1 MVYRI
6 LLLSAVVGPLL
17 LFRVQ
22 TVCSQEGGPIHPERT
37 LRAIS
42 AREEPPVLDGV
53 LDDGIWRLAP
63 IASDLIQNDPKAGEP
78 ATEKTTFQVVYD
90 DEALYIGVQC
100 FDSEPSLIEP
110 RLSRRDY
117 YIRRDEL
124 SVVIDPHHDHQ
135 SGYYFNIGPSGWK
148 HDGVLY
154 ADASADR
161 NWDGVWE
168 LKTSVHDQGW
178 SAEYRIPYHVLRF
191 SPGESQTWGINVIRV
206 IDRKWEVDHWV
217 RVPPEEESVAFV
229 SRFGHLVGIEGVEPP
244 THLEVLPFAVTRST
258 LSSESAANPNG
269 RDQFETLGADLRC
282 GLSSNISLNATVNP
296 DFGQV
301 ESDPAVLNLSVFETF
316 FEERNP
322 FFVEGNSIFES
333 PERGIEGIDFSTR
346 LFHSRRIGRRPSHFS
361 APDGSTVIDQPDRTT
376 ILAAL
381 KLSGKTAN
389 NISFGL
395 LSAVTDEEHAII
407 EETSRDEAGVEQV
420 RRRRFRLS
428 PYANYLVGRI
438 QHDLWTHSALGAT
451 VTSVNGQ
458 DISSA
463 NVASADAD
471 LKWDQNRYQV
481 YTRVSGSR
489 TGPDGDRNS
498 GYEGL
503 AWASKNS
510 GFYRGRMYGDVRSRG
525 LELNDLGFLSRNNR
539 IQTGARGAIN
549 ADTPWRL
556 ARRTE
561 VAVNIWSQWNLD
573 DVNLSQGMNLTTWS
587 RLHNYWSAWGGIGRD
602 FEATSDLETRG
613 GPLMTRPASTSYWI
627 GVSTDRRKQASMSV
641 SFEGG
646 RGLSGRNDRKRVS
659 FSPSFRPIPNLQMSI
674 EPAYQKKHRFAQ
686 WIANVDDDAD
696 GTADHFVFGELENDL
711 FDVTVRATAAFRPDL
726 TLQLF
731 LQPFVTVGDYGEI
744 KELARPESFEFVS
757 YDLDSNPDFSLR
769 SLRSN
774 LVLRWE
780 YRLGSTLFFVWSQSR
795 AASREILDP
804 DFEPLSGLGKSF
816 ADDGENIFLIKVN
829 YWLGA

>member
-1 MVYRI
+1 MRYRI
-6 LLLSAVVGPLL
+6 MLLSAVVGPLL
-17 LFRVQ
+17 RLKVQ
-22 TVCSQEGGPIHPERT
+22 PVCSQEGGPVHPERT
-37 LRAIS
+37 IRAIS

-53 LDDGIWRLAP
+53 LDDAIWRRAP
-63 IASDLIQNDPKAGEP
+63 IATDFIQNDPQVGEP
-78 ATEKTTFQVVYD
+78 ATEKTTFQVAYD
-90 DEALYIGVQC
+90 DEALYVGVQC
-100 FDSEPSLIEP
+100 FDREPWLIEP

-117 YIRRDEL
+117 WLPRDEV

-135 SGYYFNIGPSGWK
+135 TGYYFNVGPSGFR

-154 ADASADR
+154 GDASADR

-168 LKTSVHDQGW
+168 LKTSLHDRGW

-191 SPGESQTWGINVIRV
+191 SPGESQTWGINVIRA
-206 IDRKWEVDHWV
+206 INRRWESDHWILI
-217 RVPPEEESVAFV
+217 PNDEENVVFV

-244 THLEVLPFAVTRST
+244 AHLEVLPFAVTRST
-258 LSSESAANPNG
+258 LSPESTANPDG
-269 RDQFETLGADLRC
+269 RDQLGTVGVDLRY
-282 GLSSNISLNATVNP
+282 GLTSNISLNATVNP

-322 FFVEGNSIFES
+322 FFVEGNSIFDS
-333 PERGIEGIDFSTR
+333 PERGIDGIDFSTR

-381 KLSGKTAN
+381 KLSGKTAD

-395 LSAVTDEEHAII
+395 LNAVTDEEHAII
-407 EETSRDEAGVEQV
+407 EETILDEGGVEQIS
-420 RRRRFRLS
+420 RRRFRLT
-428 PYANYLVGRI
+428 PYANYLVGRV
-438 QHDLWTHSALGAT
+438 QRDLWTNSALGAT

-489 TGPDGDRNS
+489 TGPDGNRNT

-510 GFYRGRMYGDVRSRG
+510 GFYRSRLYGDIRSRG
-525 LELNDLGFLSRNNR
+525 FEVNDLGFLSRNNR
-539 IQTGARGAIN
+539 MQAGARGSIR
-549 ADTPWRL
+549 ADEPWRL
-556 ARRTE
+556 ARRTD
-561 VAVNIWSQWNLD
+561 VAANIWSQWNLD
-573 DVNLSQGMNLTTWS
+573 DVNLSRGVNLTTWS
-587 RLHNYWSAWGGIGRD
+587 RLHNYWSVWGGIGRH

-627 GVSTDRRKQASMSV
+627 GFATDGRKQFSV
-641 SFEGG
+641 DISFEGD

-659 FSPSFRPIPNLQMSI
+659 FSPSIRPIPNLQMSI
-674 EPAYQKKHRFAQ
+674 EPGYQKERRFAQ
-686 WIANVDDDAD
+686 WITNVDDDSD
-696 GTADHFVFGELENDL
+696 GTADHFVFGELKNDL
-711 FDVTVRATAAFRPDL
+711 FDVRVRTTVAFHPDL

-731 LQPFVTVGDYGEI
+731 MQPFVTVGDYGDI
-744 KELARPESFEFVS
+744 KELARPESYEFTP
-757 YDLDSNPDFSLR
+757 YDNLDSNPDFSLR

-816 ADDGENIFLIKVN
+816 ADDGDNISSSK
-829 YWLGA
+829 